1 MTAAPRKVACVEIG
15 GIPIALSTCD
25 QGFLNLLR
33 QRYDGFLSSSPPEFE
48 LEFDLT
54 GTGPASDDDVRV
66 RRNVDDD
73 EWLIERGDFRAR
85 WAPRTGQGNVRQNA
99 NPYSLDSVLRILHS
113 LILAERGGFL
123 LHAASAICD
132 GRAYLFSGVSGA
144 GKTTMTRLA
153 PADITLLTDEIS
165 YLRPS
170 ADGYAA
176 FGTPFAGEL
185 AKPGEN
191 CTAPVSALF
200 FLQKG
205 PENRVDELSSAEAV
219 RRLMRNIL
227 FFAEDRGL
235 AEKLFATACDFVGRV
250 PNRRL
255 TFYPDARV
263 WDEIRNFQEV
273 PSMPENCIYIARSSA
288 IAARALA
295 GEMMVMNSADSTFF
309 TLNEVATAIFQAAD
323 GHTPLREI
331 VRDQICEQ
339 FEVDPEQAQSDAEQ
353 FVTELSGR
361 GILLVSSQP
370 LSSETNRDTNREAP

>member
-1 MTAAPRKVACVEIG
+1 MAAPRKVACVEIG

-25 QGFLNLLR
+25 DRFLDLLR
-33 QRYDGFLSSSPPEFE
+33 QRYNGFLSSSPPEFE

-54 GTGPASDDDVRV
+54 DTVPVSDDDVSV
-66 RRNVDDD
+66 RREDNNEGNKKD
-73 EWLIERGDFRAR
+73 WLIERGDFCAR
-85 WAPRTGQGNVRQNA
+85 WNPRTGQGRVRQNA

-123 LHAASAICD
+123 LHAASAICG

-153 PADITLLTDEIS
+153 PANITLLTDEIS

-185 AKPGEN
+185 ARAGEN

-200 FLQKG
+200 FLEQG
-205 PENRVDELSSAEAV
+205 PENRVDELTSAEAV

-227 FFAEDRGL
+227 FFAEDHRL
-235 AEKLFATACDFVGRV
+235 VEKLLATACDFVARV
-250 PNRRL
+250 PIRRL

-263 WDEIRNFQEV
+263 WELVRNFDRDFGRGFDRNFQGV
-273 PSMPENCIYIARSSA
+273 PEH
-288 IAARALA
+288 
-295 GEMMVMNSADSTFF
+295 V
-309 TLNEVATAIFQAAD
+309 
-323 GHTPLREI
+323 
-331 VRDQICEQ
+331 
-339 FEVDPEQAQSDAEQ
+339 
-353 FVTELSGR
+353 
-361 GILLVSSQP
+361 
-370 LSSETNRDTNREAP
+370 